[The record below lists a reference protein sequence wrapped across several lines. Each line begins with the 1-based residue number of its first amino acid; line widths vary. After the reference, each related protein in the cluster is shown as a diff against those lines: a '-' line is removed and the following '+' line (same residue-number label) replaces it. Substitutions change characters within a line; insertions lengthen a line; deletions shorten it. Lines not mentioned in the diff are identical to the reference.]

1 MWACAIRTLNHLQM
15 NEICV
20 VVGIMSYK
28 VAVAWT
34 TSCTCLFAL
43 TRQEHGTEAR
53 CTAACV
59 STDAVQ
65 DIEEMKAMPW
75 DIIVLDERHASKSF
89 AQKMY
94 PVLHELS
101 PKQRIAMRES
111 SGDTNSDQL
120 LAWAAFL
127 RPSQYKVC
135 VLCYAMSLQALIVV
149 SPAFKCHPCENQAKA
164 AKHNRG
170 AI

>member
-1 MWACAIRTLNHLQM
+1 VTV
-15 NEICV
+15 E
-20 VVGIMSYK
+20 
-28 VAVAWT
+28 
-34 TSCTCLFAL
+34 
-43 TRQEHGTEAR
+43 
-53 CTAACV
+53 
-59 STDAVQ
+59 VQ

-101 PKQRIAMRES
+101 PRQRVAMRES

-120 LAWAAFL
+120 LSWAAFL

-135 VLCYAMSLQALIVV
+135 AC
-149 SPAFKCHPCENQAKA
+149 A
-164 AKHNRG
+164 A
-170 AI
+170 ACL